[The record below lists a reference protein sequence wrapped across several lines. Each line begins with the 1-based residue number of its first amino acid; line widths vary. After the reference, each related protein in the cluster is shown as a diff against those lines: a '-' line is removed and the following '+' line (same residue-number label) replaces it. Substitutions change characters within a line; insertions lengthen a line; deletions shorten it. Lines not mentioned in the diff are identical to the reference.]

1 MRLRLLLL
9 ALGTFAVGTDT
20 MVMAGILGLI
30 SRDLDV
36 SVPAAGQLVTVFAL
50 AYALLAPVLAALT
63 ARWPRRR
70 LLLTALTVFTSAN
83 ALSALAPT
91 YPLLLATRVLAAA
104 GAALY
109 TPTANAVATSLVP
122 PERRGRALA
131 TVLGGM
137 TVATALGVPL
147 GTWIGRTDWRLTMW
161 LVVALGAAALAGQA
175 LLLRELPGAQ
185 GAQGAQGARVAGAAQ
200 GAGAA
205 AGLRAAGGSAG
216 GAPGAS
222 TAAGAGAD
230 TPTAQPAPSAPSA
243 PAAPTAPPGLRE
255 RLAPLRDRR
264 VVAATATTFLFFLAF
279 NSVYIY
285 IATAIRPATG
295 GEAGRLSL
303 VMLVMGI
310 ASVAG
315 SWLGGR
321 AVDHWGVRS
330 VMLTGSVVTALAFLA
345 LPWLGRT
352 MPGALLYALVTPV
365 AGWSVAVALPHRLAS
380 LDPPNA
386 PLLISLNSSALY
398 LGMAAGGG
406 AGSASVALLGD
417 RWFPLTATL
426 LALLASA
433 TVATTTHTPH
443 PAPRNPGAV
452 GTGPREDHDRGGR
465 PVKELRAADAEEI
478 AQLEADARQ
487 PAVSP
492 R

>member
-9 ALGTFAVGTDT
+9 ALGTFAVGTDS

-36 SVPAAGQLVTVFAL
+36 SVPTAGQMVTVFAL
-50 AYALLAPVLAALT
+50 AYALLAPVLASLT
-63 ARWPRRR
+63 ARWPRRQ
-70 LLLTALTVFTSAN
+70 LLLTALTVFTAAN

-161 LVVALGAAALAGQA
+161 LVVALGTAALAGQA
-175 LLLRELPGAQ
+175 LLLRELPGVR
-185 GAQGAQGARVAGAAQ
+185 GARAAGGAQ

-205 AGLRAAGGSAG
+205 
-216 GAPGAS
+216 
-222 TAAGAGAD
+222 
-230 TPTAQPAPSAPSA
+230 
-243 PAAPTAPPGLRE
+243 PGLRE
-255 RLAPLRDRR
+255 RLTPLRDRR

-285 IATAIRPATG
+285 IATAVRPATG

-330 VMLTGSVVTALAFLA
+330 VMLIGSAVTALAFLA

-406 AGSASVALLGD
+406 AGSASIAVLGD

-426 LALLASA
+426 LALLATA
-433 TVATTTHTPH
+433 TVLTTTRTPRA
-443 PAPRNPGAV
+443 PAAPTPSAP
-452 GTGPREDHDRGGR
+452 TRGKTAAESGR
-465 PVKELRAADAEEI
+465 SR
-478 AQLEADARQ
+478 
-487 PAVSP
+487 
-492 R
+492 